1 MLATQAELA
10 HCEQVAPDHHL
21 LTFVCPPIA
30 EQAQPGQ
37 FVHLRVTDGLTPLL
51 RRPFSVMLVNTSEGS
66 LQLLIRTVGRGTRI
80 LAQSEPGAVFDL
92 LGPLGQPFPLP
103 DSAEQVLLVAGGVGV
118 APLIFVAARLKEQP
132 APCYV
137 RGLFGAQTED
147 QLCCWLEFSTRCDE
161 FATATEDGS
170 AGRKGLVT
178 DLLPQQFDRGDVD
191 RVYTC
196 GPVAMLAEVARQCQ
210 EQQVPCWVSLEQRM
224 ACGVGAC
231 LGCVIPTRCEGSKRY
246 QRVCRDGP
254 VFPAAQIDW
263 EAMSPELDRC

>member
-1 MLATQAELA
+1 MLTTQAELTRR
-10 HCEQVAPDHHL
+10 EQVAPEHYL

-37 FVHLRVTDGLTPLL
+37 FVHLRVTKGLEPLL
-51 RRPFSVMLVNTSEGS
+51 RRPFSVMNVNLSQGS
-66 LQLLIRTVGRGTRI
+66 FQLLIQAVGQGTQI
-80 LAQSEPGAVFDL
+80 LAQAQAGAVFDL
-92 LGPLGQPFPLP
+92 LGPVGQPFPLP
-103 DSAEQVLLVAGGVGV
+103 DGAEQVLLVAGGVGV
-118 APLIFVAARLKEQP
+118 APLIFVAERLKEQP

-137 RGLFGAQTED
+137 QGLFGAQTED
-147 QLCCWLEFSTRCDE
+147 YLCCWLEFSTRCDE

-170 AGRKGLVT
+170 AGEKGLVT
-178 DLLPQQFDRGDVD
+178 DLLDKQLDRGGVD
-191 RVYTC
+191 RVYAC

-231 LGCVIPTRCEGSKRY
+231 LGCAVPTRAEDSQHY
-246 QRVCRDGP
+246 QRVCREGP
-254 VFPAAQIDW
+254 VFAAAQIDW